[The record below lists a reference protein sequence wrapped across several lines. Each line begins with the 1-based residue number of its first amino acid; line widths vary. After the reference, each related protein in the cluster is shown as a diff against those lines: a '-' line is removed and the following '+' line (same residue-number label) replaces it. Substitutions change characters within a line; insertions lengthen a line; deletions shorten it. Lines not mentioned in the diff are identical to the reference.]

1 MKKCVIIYNP
11 HSGKKVKSNF
21 LASYV
26 DILWDNG
33 YDTEVIFSKYKGHIK
48 KIVKELPE
56 CDLIISI
63 GGDGTFN
70 EAVTGNL
77 QRKKRLLL
85 SHIPLGTTNDIGA
98 MFGYGNDIIDNLK
111 KLLTGEEKNIDIC
124 TVNKKPFVYVSG
136 FGKFMTIPFET
147 SRGSKKSLGKLA
159 YIKEGIK
166 EFFGYTRLHE
176 LTYKVNG
183 EEYKGLFS
191 FILISNANHIAGI
204 NNFYNNIYLDDGKF
218 EVLFCNLT
226 RRQDIIKSLVY
237 IATSDITKVPGFYFY
252 KTDKLEIEFNK
263 ETNKWCVDGEELEE
277 ESKTYTIEMIND
289 FKIMIPK
296 KNIDTLFI
304 NNNKEEKQENI
315 KQNKKNIVE
324 KVKSIIKK

>member
-11 HSGKKVKSNF
+11 HSGKKVKTNF
-21 LASYV
+21 LAAYV
-26 DILWDNG
+26 DILLDNG
-33 YDTEVIFSKYKGHIK
+33 YDPEVIFSKYKGHIK
-48 KIVKELPE
+48 NIVKALPE
-56 CDLIISI
+56 CDLVISI

-77 QRKKRLLL
+77 EREKRLLL

-98 MFGYGNDIIDNLK
+98 MFGYGNDIVENLK
-111 KLLTGEEKNIDIC
+111 SLMNGVEKKIDIC

-147 SRGSKKSLGKLA
+147 SRGSKKRLGKLA
-159 YIKEGIK
+159 YFLDGAK
-166 EFFGYTRLHE
+166 EFFNPTKLHE
-176 LTYKVNG
+176 LTYRVNG

-204 NNFYNNIYLDDGKF
+204 NNFYNNVYLDDGKF

-226 RRQDIIKSLVY
+226 RRQDVIKSLLY
-237 IATSDITKVPGFYFY
+237 LTTSDISKVPGFYFY
-252 KTDKLEIEFNK
+252 KTDKLEIEFSN
-263 ETNKWCVDGEELEE
+263 ETSKWCIDGEELEE
-277 ESKTYTIEMIND
+277 KTTTYNIEMIND
-289 FKIMIPK
+289 FSIMLPK
-296 KNIDTLFI
+296 KNIEKLFI
-304 NNNKEEKQENI
+304 DEKV
-315 KQNKKNIVE
+315 KSKPKNIVQPLVE

>member
-11 HSGKKVKSNF
+11 HSGRKVKSNF
-21 LASYV
+21 LAAYV
-26 DILWDNG
+26 DILLEHG
-33 YDTEVIFSKYKGHIK
+33 YDPEIIFSKYKGHIK
-48 KIVKELPE
+48 KIVKELKP
-56 CDLIISI
+56 CDLVISI

-77 QRKKRLLL
+77 QRTNRLLL

-111 KLLTGEEKNIDIC
+111 KLLDGEVRCLDIC
-124 TVNKKPFVYVSG
+124 TVNHKPFVYVSG

-147 SRGSKKSLGKLA
+147 SRASKKSLGKLA
-159 YIKEGIK
+159 YLIDGIK
-166 EFFGYTRLHE
+166 EFFYHTKLHE
-176 LTYKVNG
+176 LTYHVNG

-204 NNFYNNIYLDDGKF
+204 NNFYHNVYLDDGKF

-226 RRQDIIKSLVY
+226 RRKDIIKSLLY
-237 IATSDITKVPGFYFY
+237 LATSDITKVPGFYFY
-252 KTDKLEIEFNK
+252 KTDKLEIDFVK
-263 ETNKWCVDGEELEE
+263 ETDKWCVDGEELEQ
-277 ESKTYTIEMIND
+277 KTKKYTIKMVKD
-289 FKIMIPK
+289 FKILLPK
-296 KNIDTLFI
+296 KNIDVLFLNGREEP
-304 NNNKEEKQENI
+304 NNNKK
-315 KQNKKNIVE
+315 NKLVD

>member
-11 HSGKKVKSNF
+11 HSGKRVKSNF

-26 DILWDNG
+26 DILMEND
-33 YDTEVIFSKYKGHIK
+33 YDPEVIFSNYKGHIK
-48 KIVKELPE
+48 EVVKNLPE
-56 CDLIISI
+56 CDLVISV

-77 QRKKRLLL
+77 EREKRLLL

-98 MFGYGNDIIDNLK
+98 MFGYGNDIVENLK
-111 KLLTGEEKNIDIC
+111 SLMNGVEKKIDIC

-147 SRGSKKSLGKLA
+147 SRGSKKRLGKLA
-159 YIKEGIK
+159 YFIDGAK
-166 EFFGYTRLHE
+166 EFFNPTKLHE
-176 LTYKVNG
+176 LTYRVNG

-204 NNFYNNIYLDDGKF
+204 NNFYNNVYLDDGKF

-226 RRQDIIKSLVY
+226 RRQDVIKSLLY
-237 IATSDITKVPGFYFY
+237 LTTSDISKVPGFYFY
-252 KTDKLEIEFNK
+252 KTDKLEIEFSH
-263 ETNKWCVDGEELEE
+263 ETSKWCIDGEELVE
-277 ESKTYTIEMIND
+277 KTTTYNIEMIND
-289 FKIMIPK
+289 FSIMLPK
-296 KNIDTLFI
+296 KNIEKLFVD
-304 NNNKEEKQENI
+304 EKAKTKN
-315 KQNKKNIVE
+315 KNIVQPLME